1 MTWQDLRREV
11 ESEFGEFSSRDFA
24 LLLALSSRS
33 ARLKANAYERVR
45 LWRLRH
51 PERYAEQLKRWR
63 ERQAL
68 LDPFFRRRRTVLV
81 ALARMRGRPPVT
93 CANRRCGVVF
103 VPYRRDTRYC
113 TKACRKRA
121 STLRAHRARRANP
134 AKHQAHLAYRRARYA
149 QGFNP

>member
-1 MTWQDLRREV
+1 MSWQGLRTEI
-11 ESEFGEFSSRDFA
+11 EDEFGEYTRRDVA

-45 LWRLRH
+45 RWRLRN
-51 PERYAEQLKRWR
+51 PERYAEQLRR
-63 ERQAL
+63 CPSHQAPARKL
-68 LDPFFRRRRTVLV
+68 RTARD
-81 ALARMRGRPPVT
+81 ALARMRSHPHVT
-93 CANRRCGVVF
+93 CANPGCRGVF

-121 STLRAHRARRANP
+121 STLRSHRARKANP

-149 QGFNP
+149 LGFKA